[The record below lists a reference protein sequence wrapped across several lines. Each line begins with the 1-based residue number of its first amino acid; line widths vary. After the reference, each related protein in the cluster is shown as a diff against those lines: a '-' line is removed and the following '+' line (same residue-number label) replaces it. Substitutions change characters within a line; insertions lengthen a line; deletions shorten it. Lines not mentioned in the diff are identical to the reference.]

1 MIFFEIE
8 WKFGVAEMDALI
20 ITALCKLKFMMITV
34 FKTFK
39 VANGPNNG
47 ADDFLNTSG
56 VVTFEQGQRIANLSI
71 QLNPDNVRNSK

>member
-1 MIFFEIE
+1 
-8 WKFGVAEMDALI
+8 
-20 ITALCKLKFMMITV
+20 MITV
-34 FKTFK
+34 FKTPFK

-56 VVTFEQGQRIANLSI
+56 VVIFEQGQRIANLSI

>member
-1 MIFFEIE
+1 MTFFETE
-8 WKFGVAEMDALI
+8 WKFGVAEMDLI
-20 ITALCKLKFMMITV
+20 ITALCKLKFIMITV

-56 VVTFEQGQRIANLSI
+56 VVIFEQGQRIANLSI
-71 QLNPDNVRNSK
+71 QLNPDNV